1 MKMIF
6 SILVISVLTQSIEIN
21 AQWSSTGG
29 PPSSRMNQS
38 LVTNGLNIFSGTDE
52 GMVRSTTGGGN
63 WLNIDNGITSFNIRT
78 VNYFTDFPYP
88 SGSLFAGS
96 GKVFWSTNNGDLWSV
111 YPNDTTIV
119 PGNPTIFSVL
129 LNQNQIWVGTSKG
142 VYYEQGNGS
151 WTPVNSGFPF
161 GENINVYSLINNGND
176 VFAGSDRGVFKLID
190 TTWVEK
196 SNDFAYTLGSAD
208 GYLFAGGGLFS
219 GNVYMSTDNGDN
231 WNLSLNVGAAMDIL
245 SIGSNIFIASYGDG
259 VWRSTNYGNNWSQIN
274 DGFNTSAYKTFSL
287 TKNNQDIFVGTET
300 VGVWK
305 RPLSQIVTAVE
316 NETITPTEFT
326 LEQNYPNPF
335 NPSTSIQYQIS
346 SISQVTLIVYD
357 VLGNEIVTL
366 VNEEKLAG
374 SYEVTFDASGL
385 ASGIYLYKLTAGSF
399 IQTRKMIL
407 VR

>member
-161 GENINVYSLINNGND
+161 GENINVYSLNNNGND